1 MMLIAAAVI
10 PTLLRLKR
18 LHAIWRGLRP
28 AIAVLAPVEES
39 TSELRDMRATLYL
52 RVRNSH
58 LRNEIT
64 SGGPMINRKFS
75 SLGSKI
81 AVAGSTLALALT
93 LTACG
98 GSDEAAQVDDQ
109 SLVTTVE
116 ETAQASGGFDA
127 PVVTPDKVSYTLS
140 SPASFT
146 PGKFASGMLPDQI
159 NERFNVTVENGSAAD
174 LDLATLIVK
183 GSTTTGPC
191 VDIFDGDNQM
201 EGAPITPL
209 AAGATANFSWGLSC
223 PGKNGEDISVVLS
236 NGTTNLIEVTG
247 KLS

>member
-1 MMLIAAAVI
+1 MFN
-10 PTLLRLKR
+10 
-18 LHAIWRGLRP
+18 
-28 AIAVLAPVEES
+28 
-39 TSELRDMRATLYL
+39 
-52 RVRNSH
+52 RNS
-58 LRNEIT
+58 
-64 SGGPMINRKFS
+64 S
-75 SLGSKI
+75 SLGSKFGSKLT
-81 AVAGSTLALALT
+81 VAGSTLALALT

-109 SLVTTVE
+109 TLVTTVE
-116 ETAQASGGFDA
+116 ETPQASGGFDA

-146 PGKFASGMLPDQI
+146 PGKFASGMLPDQR

-183 GSTTTGPC
+183 GSTTTGAC

-209 AAGATANFSWGLSC
+209 AAGASAKFSWGLSC
-223 PGKNGEDISVVLS
+223 PGANGEDISVVLS
-236 NGTTNLIEVTG
+236 NGTVNVIEVTG
-247 KLS
+247 KLA